1 MDQMRKKKTYSYE
14 HGGTHETPDDAV
26 AKMKKQIVNMMEGG
40 ASDKEIMMMI
50 NKSPLG
56 KQYEFNW
63 DNIEMKVE
71 AYPMKDDRFGPKDPP
86 GQRGDMF
93 EMGGGT
99 DKGTDKGKTAKELI
113 KEYQA
118 ILSRTGVPEETRKM
132 YEAKIADLRKS
143 ERAMD
148 GMRTYMHGGSHD
160 EMKTYMH
167 GGSHDNKM
175 RTYKHGGSHGE
186 PKTHAGQYEG
196 RIMEDEG
203 GKYGIYDYGD
213 GRTVKTYFM
222 EDPGAVGEY
231 VPDND
236 YVFEEMDGKTF
247 ARLAPGP
254 MQEERNPRERQI
266 GKEVM
271 EESTKGASK
280 IENLLEKLMDEGR
293 RGKDGTRTYRY

>member
-1 MDQMRKKKTYSYE
+1 MDHTKKRKKKTYSYE
-14 HGGTHETPDDAV
+14 HGGTHGTPSKADMLKSKISSAL
-26 AKMKKQIVNMMEGG
+26 EGG
-40 ASDKEIMMMI
+40 ATDAEIKEMIAKSGLAETHDIM
-50 NKSPLG
+50 
-56 KQYEFNW
+56 Y
-63 DNIEMKVE
+63 DNVEMTVSVTPK
-71 AYPMKDDRFGPKDPP
+71 KDDRFGPKDPP

-99 DKGTDKGKTAKELI
+99 DKGKTDKGKTAKELI
-113 KEYQA
+113 REYQA

-160 EMKTYMH
+160 E
-167 GGSHDNKM
+167 M

-293 RGKDGTRTYRY
+293 RGKDGTRTYSY